1 MENERS
7 HSIRRA
13 RRRGRN
19 WGQMLINLRRVSPR
33 PCTST
38 VWTSI
43 QLCSELCRQE
53 SATFVCFRDELHS
66 ASSCSLLGSTTEH
79 RILSDKGEEKDE
91 EEPPKRESGVIHKRP
106 SFAFCFSPF
115 GSLVEISSRL
125 VHFQQ
130 CRYAETTEHFFRGK
144 ILTLPICSVDASVM
158 IPAISVALV
167 HHHHRHGCATVNSIH
182 ALNPRLH

>member
-7 HSIRRA
+7 HSIQRA

-19 WGQMLINLRRVSPR
+19 WRQMLINLRRVSPR

-53 SATFVCFRDELHS
+53 HAMFVCFRDELHS

-79 RILSDKGEEKDE
+79 RILNDKVEEKDE
-91 EEPPKRESGVIHKRP
+91 EESPKRESGVIQYISARP
-106 SFAFCFSPF
+106 LPFALHHLRRSWKSPRGLF
-115 GSLVEISSRL
+115 ISSTVDVL
-125 VHFQQ
+125 KQLI
-130 CRYAETTEHFFRGK
+130 FFSWQNLN
-144 ILTLPICSVDASVM
+144 LTHLLS
-158 IPAISVALV
+158 
-167 HHHHRHGCATVNSIH
+167 
-182 ALNPRLH
+182 